1 MTSIFSLAVLISY
14 FWSAYSSLWL
24 LYWTIFYLHSSRNS
38 LYILDMILIL
48 KFNSYIENAVG
59 ILLFFLPIFLLYK
72 DTRVSL
78 QTQMSPASL
87 RLSQI
92 HNFVSSFFQ
101 LHHNVS
107 IFPCGHQ
114 VFINLLFNNWLLSI
128 R

>member
-1 MTSIFSLAVLISY
+1 
-14 FWSAYSSLWL
+14 
-24 LYWTIFYLHSSRNS
+24 
-38 LYILDMILIL
+38 MILIL
-48 KFNSYIENAVG
+48 KFNSYIENDVG

-78 QTQMSPASL
+78 QTQTSPASL

-114 VFINLLFNNWLLSI
+114 VFINLLFKLWLNIHNQIHNFNHFKVAIKLVLIVMQILPLSI
-128 R
+128 SRTFSTTQMKF